1 MILSGIWSSLFT
13 ALCYAID
20 FRISVLLPFS
30 PLNRRDEDEAE
41 FNRKIF
47 LLFYFLGLASFTL
60 PSLSVD
66 TLYTLSVC
74 IPRAVRIPFLTR
86 SRLFTPLAC
95 LFPFPSF
102 LSNTRVFRF
111 RKGWMEHSEAGG
123 EREKE
128 SRDWYL
134 GMPTIQQP
142 SSTIHPKPSMQTSLS
157 TLPLNESCLVS
168 DSVSRNKR
176 IVCREHLYTHRAKS
190 VALRG

>member
-30 PLNRRDEDEAE
+30 PLNRRDEDE
-41 FNRKIF
+41 FNRNFSSF
-47 LLFYFLGLASFTL
+47 LFSRPRFVYAP
-60 PSLSVD
+60 PSLCRHS
-66 TLYTLSVC
+66 LHSLRLHS
-74 IPRAVRIPFLTR
+74 IRAVRIPFLTL

-102 LSNTRVFRF
+102 LPNTRVFRF

-176 IVCREHLYTHRAKS
+176 IVCREHLYTRRAKS